1 MRILIV
7 SQHVR
12 ESDQAVALAAGCIM
26 AALSSEQQQQTEII
40 TLYPPLDIDLI
51 SRHLLDKEPD
61 LIAFSLSLWNRT
73 ALLALARHLRAQQP
87 RLFLLAGGPE
97 TAGNCAE
104 LISAGGLDGV
114 IRGEGELA
122 FAALVDSLVRGR
134 LIAGID
140 GFVSA
145 AAALADPPAATCPD
159 LAGLPS
165 PWLTGVLPLTPGC
178 GVLWEV
184 ARGCHFNCS
193 FCYDAKGHQGVRPFP
208 FARLRRELKLFAKS
222 SVSQIWILDSTFNAP
237 AQRGHKLLQ
246 LLIDVA
252 PQIHYHIEAKADL
265 LDSHTIDLLTQLS
278 CSVQIGLQ
286 SAHPEILKP
295 LQRRINPQQM
305 RRVLHQL
312 NLAGIVFGLDLI
324 YGLPGD
330 NHQGF
335 CRSLD
340 FALEQQ
346 PNQVDIFPLAVLPG
360 TDLHRRRSEFGLC
373 ARSTPPYLVETT
385 TSYPTEQI
393 EQSQLLAAAAD
404 IFYNRGRAVG
414 FFLPLCDLFHATPA
428 TLLQQFAD
436 WLTAEKACARAQL
449 VEVEA
454 WRPERILP
462 LQRDFCRE
470 QCRRHKQYQLI
481 PLIEDLLHFH
491 YLCAEIL
498 LGDDCQPAGQQITPA
513 VFAAAHWQLN
523 PAVFLHFFHYDP
535 ADLEVIGGESLNKIA
550 KQLQQDPGQR
560 LLLKVHGE
568 MLIETLDDSLARMLQ
583 MATTGQSGTTLLTQL
598 DPQQAEEQA
607 LLAAEQGILLPI
619 T

>member
-1 MRILIV
+1 MRILMIT
-7 SQHVR
+7 QHVR
-12 ESDQAVALAAGCIM
+12 ESVQAVPLAAGCIK

-40 TLYPPLDIDLI
+40 NLYPPLDIELI
-51 SRHLLDKEPD
+51 CQQLLDKEPD
-61 LIAFSLSLWNRT
+61 LIAFSLSLWSRIP
-73 ALLALARHLRAQQP
+73 LLALARRLRTLQP
-87 RLFLLAGGPE
+87 RLFLLGGGPE

-122 FAALVDSLVRGR
+122 CAALVDSLNRGH
-134 LIAGID
+134 LMAGID

-159 LAGLPS
+159 LASLPS
-165 PWLTGVLPLTPGC
+165 PWLTGALPLEPGC

-208 FARLRRELKLFAKS
+208 LERLRQELKLFAES
-222 SVSQIWILDSTFNAP
+222 EVSQIWILDSTFNAP
-237 AQRGHKLLQ
+237 AQRGHDLLQ
-246 LLIDVA
+246 LLLDVA

-265 LDSHTIDLLTQLS
+265 LDNRTIELLAQLS

-286 SAHPEILKP
+286 SARPEILKP
-295 LQRRINPQQM
+295 LQRRIDPHQM
-305 RRVLHQL
+305 RQVLHQL

-360 TDLHRRRSEFGLC
+360 TDLHQRRGEFGLC
-373 ARSTPPYLVETT
+373 AQNTPPYLIETT
-385 TSYPTEQI
+385 SSYPTDQI

-404 IFYNRGRAVG
+404 IFYNRGRTVG
-414 FFLPLCDLFHATPA
+414 FFLSLCDLFDATPA
-428 TLLQQFAD
+428 KLLQQFAD
-436 WLTAEKACARAQL
+436 WLMAEKNCTRAQV

-454 WRPERILP
+454 WTPDRILP

-498 LGDDCQPAGQQITPA
+498 LGDDCQPAGQQVTLAI
-513 VFAAAHWQLN
+513 FAATHWQLN

-535 ADLEVIGGESLNKIA
+535 ADLETLGGESLDKIA
-550 KQLQQDPGQR
+550 KHLQQDPGQR
-560 LLLKVHGE
+560 LLLKVEGE
-568 MLIETLDDSLARMLQ
+568 MMIETLDDSLTRMLQ
-583 MATTGQSGTTLLTQL
+583 MATTGQSGKKLLAQL
-598 DPQQAEEQA
+598 DPQESDGLAM
-607 LLAAEQGILLPI
+607 LAAEQGILVPMI
-619 T
+619 